1 MQLISINAQPCTRSP
16 DMASPSPHILI
27 AGAGIGGLCC
37 ALALIRRGFRVT
49 VLEQAAQ
56 LGEVGAGFQ
65 VSANGVR
72 CLADLGLAAELRH
85 LATEAGGK
93 QVRLWSTGQTWKLF
107 DLGAESVRKYGF
119 PYYMVYR
126 PDLHGLME
134 RHVRQLQ
141 PDAIRLGVKVV
152 GVAQQADGVE
162 VETEGGERI
171 RGDILIGADGVHSR
185 VRRALF
191 GPGDAQF
198 TGCVAWRGLIPRE
211 RIPSHLQANV
221 GTNWIG
227 PGAHVIH
234 YPLRQGEF
242 MNFVGIVER
251 SDWQVESW
259 TERGSIDECAQDF
272 QGWNADVQTLIQGMQ
287 QPYKWA
293 LLSRRPMTT
302 WTVGRATLL
311 GDAGH
316 PTLPFL
322 AQGAVMALEDGIVL
336 ARCLAAN
343 HDDLPAALA
352 RYEALRLE
360 RTSRIVLG
368 SAANAARFHNPLLAD
383 PVEAGRYVDAE
394 WNEQRVRERYD
405 WLFSYDATAVDV
417 SAAAATTTP
426 AA

>member
-1 MQLISINAQPCTRSP
+1 MAKSP
-16 DMASPSPHILI
+16 QRILI

-37 ALALIRRGFRVT
+37 ALALIQRGFRVT
-49 VLEQAAQ
+49 VLEQAPQ

-72 CLADLGLAAELRH
+72 CLADLGLAAELKEM
-85 LATEAGGK
+85 ATEASGK
-93 QVRLWSTGQTWKLF
+93 EVRLWSTGQTWKLF

-119 PYYMVYR
+119 PYYLIYR

-134 RHVRQLQ
+134 RHVRRLQ
-141 PDAIRLGVKVV
+141 PDAIRLGAKVV
-152 GVAQQADGVE
+152 GVEQDDSGVE
-162 VETEGGERI
+162 VELEGGERI

-185 VRRALF
+185 VRQVLF
-191 GPGDAQF
+191 GKSDAQF
-198 TGCVAWRGLIPRE
+198 TGCVAWRGLVPRE
-211 RIPSHLQANV
+211 KIPAHLQANV

-234 YPLRQGEF
+234 YPLRNGNL

-251 SDWQVESW
+251 TDWQVESW
-259 TERGSIDECAQDF
+259 TEKGSIEECLKDF
-272 QGWNADVQTLIQGMQ
+272 ANWHDDVQTLIKGIQ

-293 LLSRRPMTT
+293 LLSRQPMTT
-302 WTVGRATLL
+302 WTSGRATLL
-311 GDAGH
+311 GDACH

-322 AQGAVMALEDGIVL
+322 AQGAVMALEDGIVF

-343 HDDLPAALA
+343 AEQPDVAIA
-352 RYEALRLE
+352 RYEALRME

-368 SAANAARFHNPLLAD
+368 SAAAGARFHNPLLAD
-383 PVEAGRYVDAE
+383 PVEASRYVDAE
-394 WNEQRVRERYD
+394 WSEQRVRERYE

-417 SAAAATTTP
+417 AADPFAKTTT
-426 AA
+426 

>member
-1 MQLISINAQPCTRSP
+1 MT
-16 DMASPSPHILI
+16 PSSQNILI
-27 AGAGIGGLCC
+27 AGGGIGGLCC
-37 ALALIRRGFRVT
+37 ALALSQRGFRVT
-49 VLEQAAQ
+49 VLEQAPH

-72 CLADLGLAAELRH
+72 CLADLGLSSELKDM
-85 LATEAGGK
+85 ATEAGGK
-93 QVRLWSTGQTWKLF
+93 QVRLWSTGQRWNLF
-107 DLGAESVRKYGF
+107 DLGAQSVRKYGF
-119 PYYMVYR
+119 PYYMLYR

-134 RHVRQLQ
+134 QKLRRLQ
-141 PDAIRLGVKVV
+141 PDAIRLGAKVV
-152 GVAQQADGVE
+152 SVDQDDTGVE
-162 VETEGGERI
+162 VALEGGERI

-191 GPGDAQF
+191 GVSDAQF

-211 RIPSHLQANV
+211 KIPLHLQANV

-234 YPLRQGEF
+234 YPLRSGDL

-259 TERGSIDECAQDF
+259 TERGSVDECLRDF
-272 QGWNADVQTLIQGMQ
+272 AHWHEDVQQLIRGME

-293 LLSRRPMTT
+293 LLSRQPMQT

-311 GDAGH
+311 GDACH

-336 ARCLAAN
+336 ARCLDAHN
-343 HDDLPAALA
+343 QDLEAGLS
-352 RYEALRLE
+352 RYEALRLQ
-360 RTSRIVLG
+360 RTSKIVLG

-383 PVEAGRYVDAE
+383 PVEASRYVDRE
-394 WNEQRVRERYD
+394 WNEDRVRERYE

-417 SAAAATTTP
+417 CGGPSATATVST
-426 AA
+426 ASEI

>member
-1 MQLISINAQPCTRSP
+1 M
-16 DMASPSPHILI
+16 PSYHPRILI

-37 ALALIRRGFRVT
+37 ALALIQRGFHVT
-49 VLEQAAQ
+49 VLEQAPQ

-72 CLADLGLAAELRH
+72 CLAHLGLESELKEF
-85 LATEAGGK
+85 ATEAGGK
-93 QVRLWSTGQTWKLF
+93 QVRLWNTGQTWKLF

-119 PYYMVYR
+119 PYYMLYR

-134 RHVRQLQ
+134 RHIRSLQ
-141 PDAIRLGVKVV
+141 SDAIRLGAKVV
-152 GVAQQADGVE
+152 GVSHLDDCVE
-162 VETEGGERI
+162 VELDGGERV
-171 RGDILIGADGVHSR
+171 RGHLLIGADGVHSR
-185 VRRALF
+185 VRRAMF
-191 GPGDAQF
+191 GEGDAQF

-211 RIPSHLQANV
+211 KIPAHLRANV

-234 YPLRQGEF
+234 YPLRNGEL

-251 SDWQVESW
+251 TDWQVESW
-259 TERGSIDECAQDF
+259 TERGSVQECLKDF
-272 QGWNADVQTLIQGMQ
+272 ERWHDDVKSLIHGMQ

-293 LLSRRPMTT
+293 LLSRQPMTT
-302 WTVGRATLL
+302 WTIGRATLL
-311 GDAGH
+311 GDACH

-322 AQGAVMALEDGIVL
+322 AQGAVMALEDAIVL
-336 ARCLAAN
+336 ARCISAN
-343 HDDLPAALA
+343 ADRLEAALA
-352 RYEALRLE
+352 RYEALRIE

-394 WNEQRVRERYD
+394 WDEQRVRERYE

-417 SAAAATTTP
+417 SAATTAAANP
-426 AA
+426 

>member
-1 MQLISINAQPCTRSP
+1 MPS
-16 DMASPSPHILI
+16 SPSRILI

-37 ALALIRRGFRVT
+37 ALALIQRGFPVT
-49 VLEQAAQ
+49 VLEQAPQ

-65 VSANGVR
+65 ISANGVR
-72 CLADLGLAAELRH
+72 CLAELGLESELKDF
-85 LATEAGGK
+85 ATEAGGK

-119 PYYMVYR
+119 PYYMLYR

-134 RHVRQLQ
+134 RHIRSLQ
-141 PDAIRLGVKVV
+141 SDAIRLGAKVV
-152 GVAQQADGVE
+152 GVSHLDDCVE
-162 VETEGGERI
+162 VELDGGERV
-171 RGDILIGADGVHSR
+171 RGHLLIGADGVHSR
-185 VRRALF
+185 VRRAMF
-191 GPGDAQF
+191 GEGDAQF

-211 RIPSHLQANV
+211 KIPAHLRANV

-234 YPLRQGEF
+234 YPLRNGEL

-251 SDWQVESW
+251 TDWQVESW
-259 TERGSIDECAQDF
+259 TERGSVQECLKDF
-272 QGWNADVQTLIQGMQ
+272 ERWHDDVQSLIHGMQ

-293 LLSRRPMTT
+293 LLSRQPMTT
-302 WTVGRATLL
+302 WTIGRATLL
-311 GDAGH
+311 GDACH

-322 AQGAVMALEDGIVL
+322 AQGAVMALEDAIVL
-336 ARCLAAN
+336 ARCISAN
-343 HDDLPAALA
+343 ADRLEAALA
-352 RYEALRLE
+352 RYEALRIE

-394 WNEQRVRERYD
+394 WDEQRVRERYE

-417 SAAAATTTP
+417 SAATTAAANP
-426 AA
+426 